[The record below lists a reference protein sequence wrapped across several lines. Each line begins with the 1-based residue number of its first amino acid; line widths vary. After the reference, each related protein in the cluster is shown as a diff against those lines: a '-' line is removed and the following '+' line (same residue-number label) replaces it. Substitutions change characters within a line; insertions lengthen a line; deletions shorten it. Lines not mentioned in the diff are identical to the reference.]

1 MEKCKPGGGILKSIN
16 FLLLLLL
23 ILALNNIKPRTILG
37 KLAQLVERV
46 DVDRAA
52 KLTRRKFLPVGL
64 LRLFTINCRCIPDDN
79 NEVKQ
84 KKRQR

>member
-1 MEKCKPGGGILKSIN
+1 M
-16 FLLLLLL
+16 LLL
-23 ILALNNIKPRTILG
+23 ILAMNIKQRTILG
-37 KLAQLVERV
+37 KLAQLVGRV

-79 NEVKQ
+79 N
-84 KKRQR
+84 